1 MKEVGGKYKESEIKD
16 IVVNGRGG
24 MPGNLVD
31 EKEAEAVAKW
41 LSEKIRMPCRSG
53 GEENLLHIRV
63 KKVLFFVEKA
73 FIPIKERKKQVLL
86 SQKRPKVQIFV

>member
-1 MKEVGGKYKESEIKD
+1 MKEVGGKYKEGEIKD

-41 LSEKIRMPCRSG
+41 LSEK
-53 GEENLLHIRV
+53 
-63 KKVLFFVEKA
+63 K
-73 FIPIKERKKQVLL
+73 
-86 SQKRPKVQIFV
+86 